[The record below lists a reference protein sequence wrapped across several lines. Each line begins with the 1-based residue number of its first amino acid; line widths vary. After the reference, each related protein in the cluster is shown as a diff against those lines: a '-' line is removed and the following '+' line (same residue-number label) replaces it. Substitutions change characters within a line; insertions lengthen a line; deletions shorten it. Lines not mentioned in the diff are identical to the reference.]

1 MEEEMPLDKEYI
13 ISPLDE
19 EALKKMHGLVKA
31 LKAQLPKDEEKK
43 RPAAKI
49 SANENTNWLEEYQKG
64 NLGSFKN
71 DDLKMGLRKYDQ
83 KTSGA
88 KPALVARLADAI
100 KAEANIP

>member
-19 EALKKMHGLVKA
+19 EALKKMHGLAKV
-31 LKAQLPKDEEKK
+31 LKAHLPNEEEKK
-43 RPAAKI
+43 RPAEKI

-64 NLGSFKN
+64 NLASFKN

-83 KTSGA
+83 KTSGP
-88 KPALVARLADAI
+88 KKELVTRLANAI